1 MGWGSAQKILRIAG
15 RIVFVIYVV
24 FASKKENTRELYDGM
39 GLLFSNFVPLQLR
52 KLNKMIEIGKYNT
65 LTILRDTK
73 VGLFLGT
80 PETDPEGIHDIL
92 LPNKYVPN
100 EFEIGEELIV
110 FVYLDHEERPVATTL
125 EPYILLNEFALLRV
139 NYVNQIGAFMDWGME
154 KDILVPFKEQA
165 RLMEK
170 GKRYLV
176 YLYMDEKT
184 NRLVASSKTNQ
195 FLKNEELTVEKGE
208 EVDLI
213 VSHITEIGINVIIN
227 ERHKGLL
234 YKDEVYDDAI
244 RTGDRMR
251 GYIKNIR
258 PDNKIDV
265 ALQIQGYQSIEPN
278 ADLILDELR
287 ASRGFLRLT
296 DSSHPEDIK
305 TVLKMSKKT
314 FKKAIGALY
323 REKLIEIKEDGI
335 YLIKE

>member
-1 MGWGSAQKILRIAG
+1 MLK
-15 RIVFVIYVV
+15 
-24 FASKKENTRELYDGM
+24 
-39 GLLFSNFVPLQLR
+39 
-52 KLNKMIEIGKYNT
+52 IGKYNT
-65 LTILRDTK
+65 LTILRDTQ
-73 VGLFLGT
+73 VGLFLGN
-80 PETDPEGIHDIL
+80 PEKDPEGIHDVL

-110 FVYLDHEERPVATTL
+110 FVYLDHEQRPVATTL

-139 NYVNQIGAFMDWGME
+139 NYINQVGAFMDWGME

-165 RLMEK
+165 RPMEK

-195 FLKNEELTVEKGE
+195 FLNNETLTVENGE
-208 EVDLI
+208 EVELI

-227 ERHKGLL
+227 EKHKGLL
-234 YKDEVYDDAI
+234 YKDEVYDDSI

-251 GYIKNIR
+251 GFIKNIR

-265 ALQIQGYQSIEPN
+265 SLQKQGYENIEPN
-278 ADLILDELR
+278 AEKILDELR
-287 ASRGFLRLT
+287 ASRGFLRLN
-296 DSSHPEDIK
+296 DNSHPEDIK

-323 REKLIEIKEDGI
+323 KEKLIEIKEDGI

>member
-1 MGWGSAQKILRIAG
+1 
-15 RIVFVIYVV
+15 V
-24 FASKKENTRELYDGM
+24 
-39 GLLFSNFVPLQLR
+39 GLPFSNFVHLR
-52 KLNKMIEIGKYNT
+52 FRKYNKMIEIGKYNT

-165 RLMEK
+165 RPMEK

-176 YLYMDEKT
+176 YLYMDDKT

-208 EVDLI
+208 EVELI

-227 ERHKGLL
+227 EQYKGLL

-265 ALQIQGYQSIEPN
+265 SLQIQGYQSIEPN
-278 ADLILDELR
+278 ADIILDELR

>member
-1 MGWGSAQKILRIAG
+1 
-15 RIVFVIYVV
+15 
-24 FASKKENTRELYDGM
+24 
-39 GLLFSNFVPLQLR
+39 
-52 KLNKMIEIGKYNT
+52 MIKIGKYNT

-73 VGLFLGT
+73 VGLFLGG
-80 PETDPEGIHDIL
+80 ENEADDVL
-92 LPNKYVPN
+92 LPNKYVPQN
-100 EFEIGEELIV
+100 LEIGDEITV

-139 NYVNQIGAFMDWGME
+139 NYVNQVGAFMDWGME

-165 RLMEK
+165 RPMEK

-195 FLKNEELTVEKGE
+195 FLNNDNLTINKFE

-213 VSHITEIGINVIIN
+213 VSHITEVGINVIIN
-227 ERHKGLL
+227 EQHKGLL
-234 YKDEVYDDAI
+234 YKDEVYDDTI

-251 GYIKNIR
+251 GHIKNIR

-265 ALQIQGYQSIEPN
+265 SLQKLGYDNIEPN
-278 ADLILDELR
+278 AQKILDELQ
-287 ASRGFLRLT
+287 ASRGFLRLN
-296 DSSHPEDIK
+296 DDSHPEDIK

-314 FKKAIGALY
+314 FKKAIGALF
-323 REKLIEIKEDGI
+323 KEQRIDIRDDGI
-335 YLIKE
+335 YLL